1 MKRRN
6 WLIVALLALSVVGVY
21 AQRGDDFADDFLNT
35 EAGRAFI
42 QTYGALKSNYLND
55 VEDEVIIEGAING
68 MLESLEDP
76 FTYYADPEVTARRNE
91 DMSGSFEGIGAV
103 LSPLN
108 RQTSEGVEII
118 NVYRDGPAWN
128 AGVKRGDV
136 FLEVDGTDV
145 EKSNPAEVAELVRGP
160 ADTVVN
166 IKLLRPG
173 QEEPVEFAINR
184 GKVDIVSVES
194 AVLPN
199 NVGYLNLSTFANQRL
214 YDQMMEQ
221 IDTLEGQGITS
232 LILDMRD
239 NGGGLLNQGILV
251 ADEFL
256 NSGDI
261 VFQRARNV
269 TQRIAS
275 ADPNW
280 FELPMVVLV
289 NEYSASASEIVAGA
303 LQENG
308 RALVIGEETFGKG
321 VAQNVVTL
329 TDGGQL
335 AYVSFEWLT
344 PNRNSIADVGITP
357 DIVAADTR
365 FPNVI
370 SLEGQGADPGQEIEI
385 LVDGESVGKAT
396 VNEEGEFDFVSAASL
411 ERDLSEVQGE
421 AIVDLATDNALQIAY
436 DTLLNEVAAAQTN

>member
-1 MKRRN
+1 
-6 WLIVALLALSVVGVY
+6 
-21 AQRGDDFADDFLNT
+21 
-35 EAGRAFI
+35 
-42 QTYGALKSNYLND
+42 
-55 VEDEVIIEGAING
+55 

-128 AGVKRGDV
+128 AGVQRGDV

-173 QEEPVEFAINR
+173 QEEPVVFDINR

-221 IDTLEGQGITS
+221 IDALQEQGITS

-308 RALVIGEETFGKG
+308 RALVVGEETFGKG

-370 SLEGQGADPGQEIEI
+370 SLEGQGADPGQEVEI
-385 LVDGESVGKAT
+385 LIDGESVGTAT
-396 VNEEGEFDFVSAASL
+396 VNEEGEFNFVSAVA

-421 AIVDLATDNALQIAY
+421 ALVDLATDNAPSSRVRYASK
-436 DTLLNEVAAAQTN
+436 